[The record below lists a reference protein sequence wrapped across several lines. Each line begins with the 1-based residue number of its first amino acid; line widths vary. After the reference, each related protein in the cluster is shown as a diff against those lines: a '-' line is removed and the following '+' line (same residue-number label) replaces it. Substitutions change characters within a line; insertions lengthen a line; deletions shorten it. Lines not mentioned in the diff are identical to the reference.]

1 MSPTFRNLAIG
12 DTFDFVDDSN
22 TYRPVHCSYFYRCVK
37 TGNRTYRAIEP
48 QTDHRIGTI
57 NCKVYHVQSGGK

>member
-12 DTFDFVDDSN
+12 DTFDFLD
-22 TYRPVHCSYFYRCVK
+22 PVNQRLNSYFYRCVK